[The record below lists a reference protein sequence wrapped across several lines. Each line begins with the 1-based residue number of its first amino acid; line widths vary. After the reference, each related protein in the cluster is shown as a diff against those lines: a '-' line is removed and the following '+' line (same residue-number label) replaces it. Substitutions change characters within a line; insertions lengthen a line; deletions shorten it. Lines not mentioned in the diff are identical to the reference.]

1 MGEEMIVEKFSKI
14 AINML
19 KIIVKMLSL
28 LIIFIN
34 YLLIT
39 EALRKTFYNFDF
51 IKKKK
56 IKEEITLCFLQII
69 SISFR
74 IIRDTHRN

>member
-51 IKKKK
+51 IKKK
-56 IKEEITLCFLQII
+56 
-69 SISFR
+69 
-74 IIRDTHRN
+74 N